1 MPRVTARY
9 SVRVSA
15 AQTPSVLD
23 LMRARAAAAD
33 GHGGDDGHKVGLAV
47 EGGGM
52 RGIVTGGMLLALR
65 NLGLLNCFDAYYGT
79 SSGSMN
85 LAYTIGGADWD
96 GVSVYYDHL
105 TAGFVR
111 RRQRWK
117 LNQPVLDMNYAFD
130 EVMTRTVPICW
141 DGVRAS
147 QRPVYAVLTNVDAV
161 RSDLMDMRTMGDDTM
176 AYLKAGAWMPWLA
189 GRPPVV
195 HGTRFVDGGLLCP
208 DPVYAAIADGCTHV
222 LLLNSSA
229 QGEWP
234 AVPRSRPVLRAV
246 LNRWQPGLG
255 DEYVGVRVRWD
266 RDRAAATFEHD
277 AVLGGAAVR
286 RVATPP
292 GSHHVSQLTHRR
304 DVLFDGV
311 RVGYQ
316 AITDLFG
323 DGSRRPYFS
332 LTML

>member
-1 MPRVTARY
+1 M
-9 SVRVSA
+9 
-15 AQTPSVLD
+15 D
-23 LMRARAAAAD
+23 LLRARAASGAASARGTD
-33 GHGGDDGHKVGLAV
+33 GHTIGLAV

-65 NLGLLNCFDAYYGT
+65 NLGLLGSFDAFYGT

-111 RRQRWK
+111 RHQRWK
-117 LNQPVLDMNYAFD
+117 LNQPVLDMDYAFD
-130 EVMTRTVPICW
+130 EVMTSTVPIGW
-141 DGVRAS
+141 DEVRAS
-147 QRPVYAVLTNVDAV
+147 TQPIYAVLTNVDAV
-161 RSDLMDMRTMGDDTM
+161 RSDLMDMRTMGDDAM
-176 AYLKAGAWMPWLA
+176 SYLKAGAWMPWLA
-189 GRPPVV
+189 GKPPVV
-195 HGTRFVDGGLLCP
+195 HGTRYLDGGLLCP
-208 DPVYAAIADGCTHV
+208 DPVYAAIADGCSHV
-222 LLLNSSA
+222 LLLNSSP
-229 QGEWP
+229 QGSWP
-234 AVPRSRPVLRAV
+234 AVPRSRPVLKAV

-255 DEYVGVRVRWD
+255 DQYVDVRVRWD
-266 RDRAAATFEHD
+266 RDRAVAMFGCD
-277 AVLGGAAVR
+277 ADLGGASVC
-286 RVATPP
+286 RVAAPP

-304 DVLFDGV
+304 DLLFDGV

-323 DGSRRPYFS
+323 DGSRKPYFS

>member
-1 MPRVTARY
+1 M
-9 SVRVSA
+9 
-15 AQTPSVLD
+15 D
-23 LMRARAAAAD
+23 LIRARAATGATPAQATD
-33 GHGGDDGHKVGLAV
+33 GRKIGLAV

-65 NLGLLNCFDAYYGT
+65 NLGLLGSFDAFYGT

-111 RRQRWK
+111 RHQRWK
-117 LNQPVLDMNYAFD
+117 LNQPLLDMNYAFD
-130 EVMTRTVPICW
+130 EVMTRVVPIGW

-147 QRPVYAVLTNVDAV
+147 AQPIYAVLTNVDAV

-176 AYLKAGAWMPWLA
+176 SYLKAGAWMPFLA
-189 GRPPVV
+189 GKPPVV
-195 HGTRFVDGGLLCP
+195 HGIRYIDGGLLCP
-208 DPVYAAIADGCTHV
+208 DPVYAAVDDGCTHV
-222 LLLNSSA
+222 LLLNSSP
-229 QGEWP
+229 QGSWP
-234 AVPRSRPVLRAV
+234 AVPRSRPVLKAA

-255 DEYVGVRVRWD
+255 DEYVDVRVRWD
-266 RDRAAATFEHD
+266 RDRAAATFGYD
-277 AVLGGAAVR
+277 ADLDGASVC

-292 GSHHVSQLTHRR
+292 GSHHVSQFTHRR

-323 DGSRRPYFS
+323 DGSRKPYFS